1 MKYWHARKNWQIQMW
16 YHMELMATTSTHPP
30 TTKTGGSLRQGK
42 YWTVA
47 TKKRENTQTTP
58 NALFGPSWFE
68 PYVGA
73 FSISLFPVFYFLFFI
88 FIYFYLFYFI

>member
-42 YWTVA
+42 YWTV
-47 TKKRENTQTTP
+47 TTTRKYP
-58 NALFGPSWFE
+58 NDAQCIVWAKL
-68 PYVGA
+68 V
-73 FSISLFPVFYFLFFI
+73 
-88 FIYFYLFYFI
+88 